1 MKNKNKYIIGGII
14 AVILFLKWRQ
24 KKKNE
29 IAPTEQANN
38 SNDYGNDY
46 RSNFVNLIKQDCID
60 IGKNIGVPYK
70 FLIAQLVLE
79 TGWGRSKLFTK
90 YNNIGGIKAVA
101 GQKFVSLDTYE
112 YIRGVKKFVKR
123 NFAVYETKRAGI
135 EAYEKVLQ
143 NRYFSKYLNKTNDPL
158 EYAKLLQG
166 GAVKYATSPVY
177 VNSIKNVLKSIEPFL

>member
-38 SNDYGNDY
+38 SNDYSNDY

-101 GQKFVSLDTYE
+101 GQKFISLKTFE
-112 YIRGVKKFVKR
+112 YRGGVKKLVSQ
-123 NFAVYETKRAGI
+123 NFAVYETKRKGI
-135 EAYEKVLQ
+135 EAYEKVLK
-143 NRYFSKYLNKTNDPL
+143 NKYFSKYLNKTIDPL
-158 EYAKLLQG
+158 EYVKLLQS
-166 GAVKYATSPVY
+166 GAVKYASSPFY
-177 VNSIKNVLKSIEPFL
+177 INSIKDVLKSIEQFL